1 MQGMPGFYL
10 SYFGIRVTDLERSL
24 GFYRD
29 VLGLEEIRR
38 GDNSPNGGGT
48 YVLLRDPWSGQKLEL
63 NWYPPGS
70 RHAHPYLP
78 GEGLDHIA
86 FRVDD
91 LPRFLEKLRREGAED
106 TGGVADHVSPSG
118 NPVAYV
124 KDPDGN
130 WLEVYSHSGPMP
142 SLPPEGY

>member
-1 MQGMPGFYL
+1 MSGSFL
-10 SYFGIRVTDLERSL
+10 SYVGIRVTELERSVR
-24 GFYRD
+24 FYCD
-29 VLGLEEIRR
+29 IFGLREVRR
-38 GDNSPNGGGT
+38 GDNSANGGGS

-70 RHAHPYLP
+70 RHALPYLP

-86 FRVDD
+86 FRVND
-91 LPRFLEKLRREGAED
+91 LPRFLEKLRHNGVEG
-106 TGGVADHVSPSG
+106 TGGGADHVSSSG

-130 WLEVYSHSGPMP
+130 WLEIYSHSGPMP
-142 SLPPEGY
+142 SSPPEGY

>member
-1 MQGMPGFYL
+1 MPKLFL

-24 GFYRD
+24 RFYCGIF
-29 VLGLEEIRR
+29 GLEQVAQ
-38 GDNSPNGGGT
+38 GDNSSHGGGT
-48 YVLLRDPWSGQKLEL
+48 YVLLRDPWSGQRLEL

-70 RHAHPYLP
+70 KHSSQYVP

-91 LPRFLEKLRREGAED
+91 LPRFLEQLRRDGVEG
-106 TGGVADHVSPSG
+106 TGGIADHISPNG

-130 WLEVYSHSGPMP
+130 WLEIYSHSGRMP
-142 SLPPEGY
+142 SLTPDAY